1 MGDFFKSEIVR
12 EELTEINAL
21 QEELYSDMASFNVL
35 DRDDRMEHIEKLTTL
50 LEKQRLMYTRLSL
63 SDDPDAKKLKDQLQ
77 KSVTMMGFP
86 EGTDI
91 QVLFSG
97 MENTIDKL
105 KQFVDY
111 HS

>member
-1 MGDFFKSEIVR
+1 MGEFFKSEIVL
-12 EELTEINAL
+12 EELKEINTL
-21 QEELYSDMASFNVL
+21 QEELYSDMTSFNVL
-35 DRDDRMEHIEKLTTL
+35 DRDDRLEHIDKLVTL

-111 HS
+111 QS

>member
-21 QEELYSDMASFNVL
+21 QEELYSDMTSFNVL
-35 DRDDRMEHIEKLTTL
+35 DRDDRMDHIEKLTTL

-86 EGTDI
+86 EGTDM

-111 HS
+111 Q

>member
-50 LEKQRLMYTRLSL
+50 LEKQRLMYTSCLLYTSPSPR
-63 SDDPDAKKLKDQLQ
+63 D
-77 KSVTMMGFP
+77 
-86 EGTDI
+86 
-91 QVLFSG
+91 
-97 MENTIDKL
+97 
-105 KQFVDY
+105 
-111 HS
+111 

>member
-1 MGDFFKSEIVR
+1 MSDFFKSEIVR
-12 EELTEINAL
+12 EELKEINAL
-21 QEELYSDMASFNVL
+21 QEELYSDMTSFNVL
-35 DRDDRMEHIEKLTTL
+35 DRDDRLEHIDKLVTL

-111 HS
+111 QA

>member
-1 MGDFFKSEIVR
+1 MSDFFKSEIVR
-12 EELTEINAL
+12 EELKEINAL
-21 QEELYSDMASFNVL
+21 QEELYSDMTSFNVL
-35 DRDDRMEHIEKLTTL
+35 DRDDRLEHIDKLVTL

-111 HS
+111 QS

>member
-12 EELTEINAL
+12 EELKEINAL
-21 QEELYSDMASFNVL
+21 QEELYSDMTSFNVL
-35 DRDDRMEHIEKLTTL
+35 DRDDRLEHIDKLVTL

-111 HS
+111 QS

>member
-35 DRDDRMEHIEKLTTL
+35 DRDDRMDHIEKLTTL

-86 EGTDI
+86 EGTDM

-111 HS
+111 QS

>member
-21 QEELYSDMASFNVL
+21 QEELYSDMTSFNVL

-111 HS
+111 QS

>member
-21 QEELYSDMASFNVL
+21 QEELYSDMTSFNVL
-35 DRDDRMEHIEKLTTL
+35 DRDDRMDHIEKLTTL

-111 HS
+111 Q

>member
-1 MGDFFKSEIVR
+1 MSDFFKSEIVR
-12 EELTEINAL
+12 EELKEINAL
-21 QEELYSDMASFNVL
+21 QEELYSDMTSFNVL
-35 DRDDRMEHIEKLTTL
+35 DRDDRLEHIDKLVTL

-63 SDDPDAKKLKDQLQ
+63 SDDPDAMKLKDQLQ

-86 EGTDI
+86 EGTDM

-111 HS
+111 QS

>member
-12 EELTEINAL
+12 EELKEINAL
-21 QEELYSDMASFNVL
+21 QEELYSDMTSFNVL
-35 DRDDRMEHIEKLTTL
+35 DRDDRLEHIDKLVTL

-63 SDDPDAKKLKDQLQ
+63 SDDPDAMKLKDQLQ

-111 HS
+111 QS

>member
-1 MGDFFKSEIVR
+1 MSDFFKSEIVR
-12 EELTEINAL
+12 EELKEINAL
-21 QEELYSDMASFNVL
+21 QEELYSDMTSFNVL
-35 DRDDRMEHIEKLTTL
+35 DRDDRLEHIEKLVTL

-63 SDDPDAKKLKDQLQ
+63 SDDPDAMKLKDQLQ

-86 EGTDI
+86 EGTDM

-111 HS
+111 QS

>member
-12 EELTEINAL
+12 EELKEINAL
-21 QEELYSDMASFNVL
+21 QEELYSDMTSFNVL

-111 HS
+111 QS

>member
-35 DRDDRMEHIEKLTTL
+35 DRDDRLEHIEKLVTL

-63 SDDPDAKKLKDQLQ
+63 SDDPDAMKLKDQLQ
-77 KSVTMMGFP
+77 KSVIMMGFP
-86 EGTDI
+86 EGTDM

-111 HS
+111 QS

>member
-1 MGDFFKSEIVR
+1 MSDFFKSEIVR
-12 EELTEINAL
+12 EELKEINAL

-86 EGTDI
+86 EGTDM

-111 HS
+111 QS

>member
-111 HS
+111 QA

>member
-21 QEELYSDMASFNVL
+21 QEELYSDMTSFNVL
-35 DRDDRMEHIEKLTTL
+35 DRDDRMDHIEKLTTL

-111 HS
+111 QS

>member
-1 MGDFFKSEIVR
+1 MSDFFKSEIVR
-12 EELTEINAL
+12 EELKEINAL
-21 QEELYSDMASFNVL
+21 QEELYSDMTSFNVL

-111 HS
+111 QS

>member
-1 MGDFFKSEIVR
+1 MGEFFKSEIVL
-12 EELTEINAL
+12 EELKEINTL

-35 DRDDRMEHIEKLTTL
+35 DRDDRLEHIDKLVTL

-111 HS
+111 QS

>member
-1 MGDFFKSEIVR
+1 MSDFFKSEIVR
-12 EELTEINAL
+12 EELKKINAL

-35 DRDDRMEHIEKLTTL
+35 DRDDRLEHIDKLVTL

-111 HS
+111 QS

>member
-1 MGDFFKSEIVR
+1 MSDFFKSEIVR

-21 QEELYSDMASFNVL
+21 QEELYSDMTSFNVL
-35 DRDDRMEHIEKLTTL
+35 DRDDRMDHIEKLTTL

-86 EGTDI
+86 EGTDM

-111 HS
+111 QS

>member
-1 MGDFFKSEIVR
+1 MSDFFKSEIVR
-12 EELTEINAL
+12 EELKEINAL
-21 QEELYSDMASFNVL
+21 QEELYSDMTSFNVL

-91 QVLFSG
+91 HVLFSG

-111 HS
+111 QS

>member
-1 MGDFFKSEIVR
+1 MSDFFKSEIVR
-12 EELTEINAL
+12 EELKEINAL

-86 EGTDI
+86 EGTDM

-111 HS
+111 Q

>member
-1 MGDFFKSEIVR
+1 MSDFFKSEIVR
-12 EELTEINAL
+12 EELKEINAL
-21 QEELYSDMASFNVL
+21 QEELYSDMTSFNVL

-77 KSVTMMGFP
+77 KSVTMLGFP

-111 HS
+111 QS

>member
-1 MGDFFKSEIVR
+1 MSDFFKSEIVR
-12 EELTEINAL
+12 EELKEINAL

-111 HS
+111 Q

>member
-111 HS
+111 QS

>member
-1 MGDFFKSEIVR
+1 MGEFFKSEIVL
-12 EELTEINAL
+12 EELKEINTL

-35 DRDDRMEHIEKLTTL
+35 DRDDRLEHIDKLVTL

-86 EGTDI
+86 EGTDM

-111 HS
+111 QS

>member
-1 MGDFFKSEIVR
+1 MSKFFESEIVR
-12 EELTEINAL
+12 EELKEINAL
-21 QEELYSDMASFNVL
+21 QEELYSDMTSFNVL
-35 DRDDRMEHIEKLTTL
+35 DRDDRLEHIDKLVTL

-63 SDDPDAKKLKDQLQ
+63 SDDPDAMKLKDQLQ

-111 HS
+111 QS

>member
-1 MGDFFKSEIVR
+1 MGEFFKSEIVR
-12 EELTEINAL
+12 EELKEINAL
-21 QEELYSDMASFNVL
+21 QEELYSDMTSFNVL
-35 DRDDRMEHIEKLTTL
+35 DRDDRLEHIDKLVTL

-111 HS
+111 QS

>member
-1 MGDFFKSEIVR
+1 MGDFFKSEIVQ

-21 QEELYSDMASFNVL
+21 QEELYSDMTSFNVL

-111 HS
+111 QS

>member
-1 MGDFFKSEIVR
+1 MGEFFKSEIVI
-12 EELTEINAL
+12 EELKEINTL

-35 DRDDRMEHIEKLTTL
+35 DRDDRLEHIDKLVTL

-63 SDDPDAKKLKDQLQ
+63 SDDPDAMKLKDQLQ

-86 EGTDI
+86 EGTDM

-111 HS
+111 QS

>member
-21 QEELYSDMASFNVL
+21 QEELYSDMTSFNVL

-77 KSVTMMGFP
+77 KSVIMMGFP

-111 HS
+111 Q

>member
-1 MGDFFKSEIVR
+1 MSNFFKSEIVR
-12 EELTEINAL
+12 EELKEINAL
-21 QEELYSDMASFNVL
+21 QEELYSDMTSFNVL
-35 DRDDRMEHIEKLTTL
+35 DRDDRLEHIDKLVTL

-111 HS
+111 QS

>member
-1 MGDFFKSEIVR
+1 MSDFFKSEIVR
-12 EELTEINAL
+12 EELKEINAL

-35 DRDDRMEHIEKLTTL
+35 DHDDRMEHIEKLTTL

-86 EGTDI
+86 EGTDM

-111 HS
+111 QS

>member
-21 QEELYSDMASFNVL
+21 QEELYSDMTSFNVL

-86 EGTDI
+86 EGTDM

-111 HS
+111 Q

>member
-111 HS
+111 Q

>member
-21 QEELYSDMASFNVL
+21 QEELYSDMTSFNVL
-35 DRDDRMEHIEKLTTL
+35 DRDDRMDHIEKLTTL

-86 EGTDI
+86 EGTDM

-111 HS
+111 QS